1 MFLPPEPLPPQ
12 PKMST
17 ININNY
23 PSTPLS
29 TSKTHSSTL
38 STPQTLTPPLT
49 LIPPSALT
57 QKATSSTTKSKHKT
71 PVIEQTGP
79 VVVAELGTLELES
92 ESESDDD
99 EKKSTSRKKKQKK
112 SNRSKN
118 ASSTDDSESSSSS
131 DSDSSSTAQ
140 TPKLKK
146 GYLPKSHTSPSNDDE
161 DFEFGEPGESDGG
174 AEGGSRV
181 WHTHEMS
188 ISTTREGLEGGGKR
202 TVCVRTERNDTVL
215 GAEPGGG
222 GTGKG

>member
-1 MFLPPEPLPPQ
+1 
-12 PKMST
+12 MST

-23 PSTPLS
+23 PSTPLP

-79 VVVAELGTLELES
+79 VAVAELGTLELES
-92 ESESDDD
+92 ESESGDD

-112 SNRSKN
+112 PNRSKN
-118 ASSTDDSESSSSS
+118 ASSTDDSESSSS

-140 TPKLKK
+140 IPKLKN
-146 GYLPKSHTSPSNDDE
+146 GYLPKSHTLTSNDDEDE
-161 DFEFGEPGESDGG
+161 DFEFGEPGWSE
-174 AEGGSRV
+174 EGGEGGNRV
-181 WHTHEMS
+181 WHTHEMD
-188 ISTTREGLEGGGKR
+188 ISTTREGLEGGGMR
-202 TVCVRTERNDTVL
+202 TVWVRTDRNVTVL
-215 GAEPGGG
+215 VEGEGGG
-222 GTGKG
+222 EGTG

>member
-1 MFLPPEPLPPQ
+1 
-12 PKMST
+12 MST

-57 QKATSSTTKSKHKT
+57 QKATSSTIKTRYKT

-79 VVVAELGTLELES
+79 VAVAELGTMELES

-99 EKKSTSRKKKQKK
+99 EKKSTTRKKKHKK

-118 ASSTDDSESSSSS
+118 ASSTDDSESSSS
-131 DSDSSSTAQ
+131 DSDSSTAQ
-140 TPKLKK
+140 IPKLKN
-146 GYLPKSHTSPSNDDE
+146 GYLPKSHTLTSTDDEDE

-188 ISTTREGLEGGGKR
+188 ISTTREGLEGGGMR
-202 TVCVRTERNDTVL
+202 TVWVRTDRNVTVMV
-215 GAEPGGG
+215 EEEGGG

>member
-1 MFLPPEPLPPQ
+1 
-12 PKMST
+12 MST

-38 STPQTLTPPLT
+38 SIPQTLTPPLT

-57 QKATSSTTKSKHKT
+57 QKATSSTIKTKYKT

-79 VVVAELGTLELES
+79 VAIAELGTLELDS
-92 ESESDDD
+92 ESESDDYKKTATRRSKKKH
-99 EKKSTSRKKKQKK
+99 KKSS
-112 SNRSKN
+112 RSKN

-131 DSDSSSTAQ
+131 DSDSSPSAHK
-140 TPKLKK
+140 TPKLKN
-146 GYLPKSHTSPSNDDE
+146 GYLPKSHTLTSTDDEDE

-174 AEGGSRV
+174 AEGGIRV

-188 ISTTREGLEGGGKR
+188 ISTTREGLEGGGMR
-202 TVCVRTERNDTVL
+202 TVWVRTDRNVTVMVE
-215 GAEPGGG
+215 GEGGG